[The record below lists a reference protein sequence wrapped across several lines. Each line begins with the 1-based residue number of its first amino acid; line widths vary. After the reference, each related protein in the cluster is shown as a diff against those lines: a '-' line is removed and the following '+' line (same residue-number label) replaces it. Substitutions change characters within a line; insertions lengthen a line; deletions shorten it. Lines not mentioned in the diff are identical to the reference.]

1 MGDVEDVVDDLEGEP
16 EAGTE
21 LRERL
26 HLGGGCV
33 GAHGAEA
40 ERGGEEGGCFC
51 GMDETEGRR
60 RDGLSFVFEI
70 EDLACDELG

>member
-1 MGDVEDVVDDLEGEP
+1 MGDVEDVVDDLEGES

-26 HLGGGCV
+26 YLGWGCV

-40 ERGGEEGGCFC
+40 ERGGEERGGFC
-51 GMDETEGRR
+51 GVDETQGCW
-60 RDGLSFVFEI
+60 RDGFTFVFEI
-70 EDLACDELG
+70 EDLAGDELG